1 MKLEVVILLDGKE
14 ISRTSVPVPEVSALA
29 PYFRPEL
36 PVHLTPTE
44 LKIAKLTLTGMS
56 SRDMAHELRVSESH
70 IDNVRSS
77 IRQKLNLDRSQGL
90 AQELA
95 KYQLPS

>member
-1 MKLEVVILLDGKE
+1 MLDGKE
-14 ISRTSVPVPEVSALA
+14 ISRTSIPVPEALSLA
-29 PYFRPEL
+29 KYIMPEL

-44 LKIAKLTLTGMS
+44 LKIAKLILTGMS
-56 SRDMAHELRVSESH
+56 SSEMAHELRVTNSY

-77 IRQKLNLDRSQGL
+77 IRQKLNLERSQGL

-95 KYQLPS
+95 KYKLPN